1 MGTSLTRDEQLVLQ
15 LLVSGKGSEEI
26 AAALDMP
33 LEVVRTCTH
42 ALITRV
48 LDESKQVPLRP
59 TACHTKRRQSDL
71 PSLECGHWAN
81 A

>member
-48 LDESKQVPLRP
+48 LDEKQVPLRP
-59 TACHTKRRQSDL
+59 HRLSHKEA
-71 PSLECGHWAN
+71 AV
-81 A
+81 

>member
-1 MGTSLTRDEQLVLQ
+1 MGTSLTIMGTSLTRDEQLVLQ

-48 LDESKQVPLRP
+48 LDESKQVPLR
-59 TACHTKRRQSDL
+59 AHRLSHK
-71 PSLECGHWAN
+71 EA
-81 A
+81 AV

>member
-1 MGTSLTRDEQLVLQ
+1 MGTSLTGDEQLVLQ

-33 LEVVRTCTH
+33 LQVVRTCTH

-48 LDESKQVPLRP
+48 LDEAEASSTRP
-59 TACHTKRRQSDL
+59 HPKSHRVAAD
-71 PSLECGHWAN
+71 
-81 A
+81 